1 MFLQIVSKHDKIIHC
16 SIFFLSL
23 DIKRQD
29 SYMKTLI
36 TIGSKIR
43 ALREKSEMPLRR
55 LASLLDID
63 QSTLSKIERDE
74 RKASL
79 SIIENVA
86 NIFNFDKSE
95 LLIIYF
101 SDLISCEIEKEN
113 NYIDILKIARKKI
126 EYKRSLKITSVK

>member
-1 MFLQIVSKHDKIIHC
+1 
-16 SIFFLSL
+16 
-23 DIKRQD
+23 
-29 SYMKTLI
+29 MKTLI